1 MPDFNLKYFPS
12 FLSNKTLFRPA
23 QEEQSGQLEGKWGA
37 TNDGGGERG
46 REALFEPLQPQTER
60 EKQTAEGM
68 SNKGSFQSR
77 VRAVPFRFT
86 ARTSGKDIQF
96 HRLHKF

>member
-1 MPDFNLKYFPS
+1 M
-12 FLSNKTLFRPA
+12 LSLQLTATHSSSLHGSTK
-23 QEEQSGQLEGKWGA
+23 EEQSGQLEGKWGA